1 MKTSAVKT
9 VLTTFVLVLMT
20 LTGSSA
26 YSLDSREECR
36 ANPHDPH
43 SEGIVML
50 RGKYQGQCMDT
61 SFKRAVKVLSLER
74 DLLTISNY
82 RKGGKFYTAE
92 IPLQELEKV
101 SYLVVDLNAKPIN
114 AGGLVN
120 ISHTELRFKF
130 KHKDSIRLL
139 PQDPSDRTLT
149 DGDLVISYNYM
160 APKKVEYSPVKGF
173 DEDLYGAVLQFFSME
188 DEAKTRFVDHKL
200 NVYEMALSV
209 KRSQAMKILVH
220 AAKDSEKMGYA
231 SAYDTWTNNCTTKLY
246 DILDAALGSK
256 APPYRFSVKRIGDT
270 GMAPGILALGKRGL
284 LAPEGRVTLVNH
296 EFGYKKISSWSG
308 HYFGYWLG
316 KTYKDVEKTFWVR
329 K

>member
-9 VLTTFVLVLMT
+9 VLCTFVLVLMT
-20 LTGSSA
+20 LAGSSA
-26 YSLDSREECR
+26 YSLDSHNECR
-36 ANPHDPH
+36 ANPNDPH
-43 SEGIVML
+43 SPGIVML
-50 RGKYQGQCMDT
+50 RGKYQGRCMDT

-92 IPLQELEKV
+92 IPLQDLEKV
-101 SYLVVDLNAKPIN
+101 SYIVVDLNSKPIN

-160 APKKVEYSPVKGF
+160 APKGVEYSPVKGF
-173 DEDLYGAVLQFFSME
+173 NEDLYGAVLQFFSME
-188 DEAKTRFVDHKL
+188 DEVKTRFVDQKL
-200 NVYEMALSV
+200 NAYEMALSV
-209 KRSQAMKILVH
+209 RPSQAIKILVH
-220 AAKDSEKMGYA
+220 AAQDSQKMGYA

-246 DILDAALGSK
+246 DILDAALNLK
-256 APPYRFSVKRIGDT
+256 AAPYRFSTKRIGDT

-284 LAPEGRVTLVNH
+284 LAPKSRVTLVNS
-296 EFGYKKISSWSG
+296 EFGYKKLSSWSG

-316 KTYKDVEKTFWVR
+316 KTYKDVENTFWVR